1 MIIDTKQQY
10 LYASAAVRPTVVRE
24 YFPLRISLAKTLLK
38 NKLIVS
44 STKLNKKQA
53 QEEYTALVASL
64 KSDFAKQEKSIR
76 KELKI
81 RAIDES
87 LALSFYLCNFIHKS
101 KHYPPNG
108 YESSHKA

>member
-53 QEEYTALVASL
+53 QEEYTALTYN
-64 KSDFAKQEKSIR
+64 SDGGDARIFT
-76 KELKI
+76 
-81 RAIDES
+81 
-87 LALSFYLCNFIHKS
+87 H
-101 KHYPPNG
+101 
-108 YESSHKA
+108 